1 MEVIRTILI
10 GPTESGKSTLKH
22 LLVHN
27 TPKAVKTSTAVI
39 DTPEVVTKQTDKHFS
54 SEQYVV
60 GESTSA
66 WELVDSDVMKKALH
80 ACIAHQAYKKKDRYP
95 AQVEVEGTVQ
105 HEVKQ
110 MDDSPLPE
118 WLDTEQ
124 DQSVMALLDKQFS
137 QLLEEIEAEGKRL
150 ESKEGEEGKRIQL
163 TDAFFIHLLD
173 TGGQPS
179 FQDVL
184 PLLLDVPCTY
194 VQVFNAALGLDER
207 VPISYRSDG
216 HTKVCLEEG
225 TELGWDMMLRSFC
238 SMQTMAHKRSKQL
251 ASFLQEGS
259 PEPQFRIFVVGTHK
273 DQLMKEGRLDEATQ
287 DITAF
292 LEGLEG
298 KPYYHSIEWDSSAGM
313 PFFLVNAMAGKDDRA
328 SVNSLR
334 ECLSSKGS
342 PLKLDVPVMW
352 FICQEITR
360 RCTEKK
366 FFRLQDLEAFCRKH
380 KFIDGVNA
388 ASQFHALLQLFCLL
402 GFYSFF
408 NLKGVPDKDNFVCTD
423 TGVFLKEV
431 SKLLAVQFADTTKS
445 GLMKNFKKYG
455 ILANTPQL
463 FTLLKMNPDIDRKWF
478 LEALQHLGIAARLHC
493 EDQPEYFIPA
503 ALPHKSAVPHPQCS
517 VEPLCFTYEMKEG
530 SSSFYDMSRGVFCR
544 LAVKL
549 IQNEWNILKDKC
561 SRSLLK
567 LREPQKQFDIF
578 LEDCAGHISI
588 IPQVLVKF
596 FTPEELHTA
605 CESLHHDVT
614 RFLLKS
620 TANVIG
626 NEFSNR
632 AKLITGFKCDCKRAK
647 DVCHLAIPVAH
658 GDFLECSLTKDL
670 QEYTKMQHIW
680 FSSVKG
686 VEVSISWRSS
696 MAK

>member
-1 MEVIRTILI
+1 
-10 GPTESGKSTLKH
+10 
-22 LLVHN
+22 
-27 TPKAVKTSTAVI
+27 
-39 DTPEVVTKQTDKHFS
+39 
-54 SEQYVV
+54 
-60 GESTSA
+60 
-66 WELVDSDVMKKALH
+66 
-80 ACIAHQAYKKKDRYP
+80 
-95 AQVEVEGTVQ
+95 
-105 HEVKQ
+105 
-110 MDDSPLPE
+110 
-118 WLDTEQ
+118 
-124 DQSVMALLDKQFS
+124 
-137 QLLEEIEAEGKRL
+137 
-150 ESKEGEEGKRIQL
+150 
-163 TDAFFIHLLD
+163 
-173 TGGQPS
+173 
-179 FQDVL
+179 
-184 PLLLDVPCTY
+184 
-194 VQVFNAALGLDER
+194 
-207 VPISYRSDG
+207 
-216 HTKVCLEEG
+216 
-225 TELGWDMMLRSFC
+225 
-238 SMQTMAHKRSKQL
+238 
-251 ASFLQEGS
+251 
-259 PEPQFRIFVVGTHK
+259 
-273 DQLMKEGRLDEATQ
+273 MKEGRLDEATQ

-298 KPYYHSIEWDSSAGM
+298 RPYYHSIEWDSSAGQ
-313 PFFLVNAMAGKDDRA
+313 PFFLVNAVAGKDDRA

-366 FFRLQDLEAFCRKH
+366 FFRVQDLEAFCRKH

-388 ASQFHALLQLFCLL
+388 ASQFRALLQLFSLL

-408 NLKGVPDKDNFVCTD
+408 NLEGVPDKDNFVCTD

-431 SKLLAVQFADTTKS
+431 SKLLAVQFTDTKS
-445 GLMKNFKKYG
+445 GLMKNYKKYG
-455 ILANTPQL
+455 ILSNTPQL
-463 FTLLKMNPDIDRKWF
+463 FTLLKMNPDIDWKWF

-493 EDQPEYFIPA
+493 KGQPEYFIPA

-530 SSSFYDMSRGVFCR
+530 SSSFYDMPRGVFCR

-578 LEDCAGHISI
+578 LEDCAGYISI

-620 TANVIG
+620 TADVIG
-626 NEFSNR
+626 SEFSNR
-632 AKLITGFKCDCKRAK
+632 AKLITGFKCSCKKAK

-658 GDFLECSLTKDL
+658 GDFLECSSSDDRPKCTKR
-670 QEYTKMQHIW
+670 HCIW
-680 FSSVKG
+680 SSSVEG
-686 VEVSISWRSS
+686 VEVSTSLD
-696 MAK
+696 MLDG